1 MTPPICGEIAA
12 GSISPYLETMRRGG
26 MLVSWYTASYNLDCV
41 WLVRGQQPSL
51 QSQTCYRCLM
61 IMYSNLRMWQI
72 APYTQRYLLKDFHWQ
87 SLPTIRIL
95 LTSVPIVWMPIYL
108 SIEYES
114 TYRDKVLVVSYP
126 SIGLSIAE
134 HRHPSP
140 ACLRS
145 VHWSSIHGP
154 WLRHLCNY
162 GHLETCQPSYVG
174 TQSRSWQRLL
184 DYTQLLVQ
192 WAAVKSC
199 LFRWSEEKWCFAQ

>member
-12 GSISPYLETMRRGG
+12 RSASPYLESMRRGG
-26 MLVSWYTASYNLDCV
+26 MLVSWYTAIYNLDCV
-41 WLVRGQQPSL
+41 WLVRGQQPTL
-51 QSQTCYRCLM
+51 QSQTCYWCLM
-61 IMYSNLRMWQI
+61 IMYNNLRMWQI
-72 APYTQRYLLKDFHWQ
+72 TLKDIYWQ

-114 TYRDKVLVVSYP
+114 TYTYRDKVLVVSHP
-126 SIGLSIAE
+126 IELSIDS

-174 TQSRSWQRLL
+174 TQSRSWQRLV
-184 DYTQLLVQ
+184 DYTPLLVQ